1 MKRFWKYTDFKSRI
15 DPEIQAPKMADF
27 WPIEN
32 VWAILK
38 QKVAS
43 KSTNNVKE
51 LRAAITTA
59 WIEISKD
66 KKLCKKMID
75 SLPVRAQAVISK
87 NGRQIFKKDY
97 Q

>member
-1 MKRFWKYTDFKSRI
+1 MDQQTRTLLKA
-15 DPEIQAPKMADF
+15 EIEVYLAKFPD
-27 WPIEN
+27 
-32 VWAILK
+32 
-38 QKVAS
+38 AS
-43 KSTNNVKE
+43 VNQV
-51 LRAAITTA
+51 
-59 WIEISKD
+59 